1 MRVRRPRLTY
11 ANVIATIALFF
22 ALGGTAAGAKVWI
35 TGADVKDRSLTG
47 VDVADRSLSAKK
59 LRLGS
64 LTGAL
69 VRDGSLHSSDF
80 DPADLAGLTG
90 PAGPAGPSGAKGDQG
105 AQGPK
110 GDPGASDIVRV
121 SATAADVSNYVND
134 TVLISK
140 TVSPAGGWLVWARL
154 TVTNTSGVDD
164 GLNCG
169 LRADGQQFGGGGDW
183 FPAGTSKQ
191 LNVVGF
197 GPVGPSQPVELWCV
211 SNGNGGTFDVAN
223 LSAQLAKIM

>member
-1 MRVRRPRLTY
+1 VSRRPSY
-11 ANVIATIALFF
+11 ATVVSTIALFF

-47 VDVADRSLSAKK
+47 ADVADRSIAPKK

-64 LTGAL
+64 LTSAL
-69 VRDGSLHSSDF
+69 VRDGSLRSSDF
-80 DPADLAGLTG
+80 DPAALAGLTG
-90 PAGPAGPSGAKGDQG
+90 PAGPAGSAGPKGDQG

-110 GDPGASDIVRV
+110 GDPGSSDIVRL
-121 SATAADVSNYVND
+121 SATAPDASHYVDD
-134 TVLISK
+134 TVLLSQA
-140 TVSPAGGWLVWARL
+140 VSADGGWLVWASL
-154 TVTNTSGVDD
+154 TVTNTSAVDD

-169 LRADGQQFGGGGDW
+169 LRSSGGGQFGGGGDW
-183 FPAGTSKQ
+183 FPAGTTRQ

-211 SNGNGGTFDVAN
+211 SNGNGGTFDVTGIGAK
-223 LSAQLAKIM
+223 LAKIM

>member
-1 MRVRRPRLTY
+1 MRVKRPRLTY

-22 ALGGTAAGAKVWI
+22 ALGGSAAGAKVWI

-47 VDVADRSLSAKK
+47 ADVADRSLSPKK

-69 VRDGSLHSSDF
+69 VRDGTLRSSDF
-80 DPADLAGLTG
+80 DPADLAGLS
-90 PAGPAGPSGAKGDQG
+90 GPAGPSGPKGDQG

-110 GDPGASDIVRV
+110 GDPGSSDIVRA

-140 TVSPAGGWLVWARL
+140 TVSPGGGWLVWARL
-154 TVTNTSGVDD
+154 TVTNTSSVDDD

-183 FPAGTSKQ
+183 FPAGTTKQ

-211 SNGNGGTFDVAN
+211 SNNNVGTFDVAN
-223 LSAQLAKIM
+223 VSAQLAKIM